1 MELTFSQ
8 TLWHSVVYFFLAA
21 GPLIA
26 VSVIIAQLSRDKK
39 DEKEKKLLLNMA
51 LFMTI
56 VVIGVIVVTWY
67 YAGPPR
73 F

>member
-1 MELTFSQ
+1 MESTFSH
-8 TLWHSVVYFFLAA
+8 TMWVLTSSFS
-21 GPLIA
+21 LIA
-26 VSVIIAQLSRDKK
+26 GALIASLVIIALLIRDKR
-39 DEKEKKLLLNMA
+39 DEKYKQLALYAA

-73 F
+73 S